1 MLTSCCVKGGEVVL
15 DYGDFVVLFPVPV
28 LPDGQRLL
36 SSLPSFGVSM
46 LSKQQ
51 GADDGKVACR
61 AVGGG
66 SFA

>member
-1 MLTSCCVKGGEVVL
+1 VL

-28 LPDGQRLL
+28 LSDGQRLL
-36 SSLPSFGVSM
+36 SSLLSFGVSM